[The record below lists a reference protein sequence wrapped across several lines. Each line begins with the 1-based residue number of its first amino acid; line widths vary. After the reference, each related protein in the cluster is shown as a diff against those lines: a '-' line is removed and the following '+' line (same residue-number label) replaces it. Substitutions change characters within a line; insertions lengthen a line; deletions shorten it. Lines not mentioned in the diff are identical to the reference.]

1 MPSFL
6 QPPSR
11 EAGTFLGAPLCT
23 DLEQVSAPFA
33 VIGAPHGSPYTLR
46 DFAADTIHAP
56 TAVRARSARF
66 AASIGH
72 YDFDLDGV
80 AFGGGPL
87 PFVDCGDLIA
97 THLEPRAHL
106 ERTATIVRKV
116 LDRGAV
122 PVVLGGDDSIVT
134 YVLQGYEG
142 HGPLQV
148 IQIDA
153 HLDYRDEVA
162 GVRDGLSSP
171 MRRASEMAWVE
182 RIVHVGLR
190 GVGSARASDVAD
202 SRADGNLLVKA
213 EALRSHGAEW
223 LIQQLP
229 LGARYFV
236 TIDVDGLDPSIA
248 PGTRATMPG
257 GLLFHE
263 AAMLMRGLS
272 SRGTVVGV
280 DVVEYCPALD
290 VNWTTADTV
299 LRLLVNL
306 LGARSPE
313 APGE

>member
-1 MPSFL
+1 MSIVLQMP
-6 QPPSR
+6 PG
-11 EAGTFLGAPLCT
+11 EAGTFLGAPLCI
-23 DLEQVSAPFA
+23 DLGQVNAPLA
-33 VIGAPHGSPYTLR
+33 VIGAPHGSPYDLR
-46 DFAADTIHAP
+46 AFAADTVNAP

-72 YDFDLDGV
+72 YDFDLDAI

-87 PFVDCGDLIA
+87 PIVDCGDVPA

-106 ERTATIVRKV
+106 ERTTEAVRAV
-116 LDRGAV
+116 LGRGAM

-134 YVLQGYEG
+134 YVLKAYEG
-142 HGPLQV
+142 SGPLQV

-213 EALRSHGAEW
+213 EALRANGAPW
-223 LIQQLP
+223 LLSQLP
-229 LGARYFV
+229 LGGRYFV

-248 PGTRATMPG
+248 PGTRAIMPG
-257 GLLFHE
+257 GLLFHD
-263 AAMLMRGLS
+263 AAELMRGLAT
-272 SRGTVVGV
+272 RGTVVGV
-280 DVVEYCPALD
+280 DVVEYCPGLD
-290 VNWTTADTV
+290 LNRITADTV

-306 LGARSPE
+306 LGTISVTESR
-313 APGE
+313 

>member
-1 MPSFL
+1 M
-6 QPPSR
+6 
-11 EAGTFLGAPLCT
+11 
-23 DLEQVSAPFA
+23 
-33 VIGAPHGSPYTLR
+33 
-46 DFAADTIHAP
+46 
-56 TAVRARSARF
+56 
-66 AASIGH
+66 
-72 YDFDLDGV
+72 
-80 AFGGGPL
+80 
-87 PFVDCGDLIA
+87 
-97 THLEPRAHL
+97 
-106 ERTATIVRKV
+106 
-116 LDRGAV
+116 

-134 YVLQGYEG
+134 RVLQAYEG

-213 EALRSHGAEW
+213 EALRAHGAEW
-223 LIQQLP
+223 LLEQLP

-263 AAMLMRGLS
+263 VAPLFRGLS

-306 LGARSPE
+306 LGVRSAE
-313 APGE
+313 SA

>member
-6 QPPSR
+6 QPPPGQ
-11 EAGTFLGAPLCT
+11 AGTFLGAPLRT
-23 DLEQVSAPFA
+23 DLEQVGASFS
-33 VIGAPHGSPYTLR
+33 VIGAPHGSPYSLR
-46 DFAADTIHAP
+46 DFAADTINAP

-72 YDFDLDGV
+72 YDFDLDAV

-87 PFVDCGDLIA
+87 PIVDCGDVAA
-97 THLEPRAHL
+97 THLDPRAHL
-106 ERTATIVRKV
+106 ELTTAVVREV

-134 YVLQGYEG
+134 RVLQAFEG

-213 EALRSHGAEW
+213 EALRSNGADW
-223 LIQQLP
+223 LLQQLP
-229 LGARYFV
+229 LGGRFFV

-263 AAMLMRGLS
+263 VAPLFRGLS
-272 SRGTVVGV
+272 LRGTVVGV

-299 LRLLVNL
+299 LRLLINL
-306 LGARSPE
+306 LGVPRA
-313 APGE
+313 